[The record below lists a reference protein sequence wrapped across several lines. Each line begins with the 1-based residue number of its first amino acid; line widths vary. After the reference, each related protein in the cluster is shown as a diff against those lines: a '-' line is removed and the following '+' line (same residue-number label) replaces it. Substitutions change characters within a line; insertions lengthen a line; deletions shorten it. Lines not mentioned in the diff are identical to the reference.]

1 MDRLYAMKVFQTVLE
16 QGSFA
21 AASRALTTSPAKV
34 TRMVASLE
42 THLGVRLMQR
52 NTRKLSLTDAGETYL
67 QRVRHIL
74 SEIEEAEAVASEQTH
89 QLQGVLHV
97 LATPVLASIFLSPI
111 VAQWHAHYP
120 KVLLDLTIDAFPIK
134 RVGDYDVAL
143 LLLDENFNGNLVAR
157 PLTTTEWIACASP
170 AYLKLAGMPKSPE
183 QLRQHAHLK
192 FQWPQNSEQFR
203 KKVHFQS
210 LNSAEAIDVELTP
223 TMQTTSFE
231 VLLSATLAGA
241 GIAFFSRLQ
250 LDMHLG
256 RGSLVHVLPDWTLG
270 SSTIYIALPA
280 RKFMPTRTRVFIDFL
295 TAFSMP
301 KQVAFCASNK
311 AQ

>member
-21 AASRALTTSPAKV
+21 AAGRTLTTSPAKV
-34 TRMVASLE
+34 TRMVAALE
-42 THLGVRLMQR
+42 VHLGVRLMHR
-52 NTRKLSLTDAGETYL
+52 NTRKLSLTEAGEAYL

-74 SEIEEAEAVASEQTH
+74 REVEEAESVASEQSH

-97 LATPVLASIFLSPI
+97 LATPVLASIFLSPL
-111 VAQWHAHYP
+111 VAKWHAHYP
-120 KVLLDLTIDAFPIK
+120 EVLLDLTIDTFPIK
-134 RVGDYDVAL
+134 RVEEFDVAL
-143 LLLDENFNGNLVAR
+143 LLLDESFNGHLVAR
-157 PLTTTEWIACASP
+157 PLATTEWIACASP
-170 AYLKLAGMPKSPE
+170 AYLKLAGTPETPE

-203 KKVHFQS
+203 KKVHFQP
-210 LNSAEAIDVELTP
+210 LNGAEVIEVELTP

-250 LDMHLG
+250 LDMHLE
-256 RGSLVHVLPDWTLG
+256 RDSLVHVLPDWTLG
-270 SSTIYIALPA
+270 SSTIYIALPT

-295 TAFSMP
+295 AAFSP
-301 KQVAFCASNK
+301 PARKEG
-311 AQ
+311 